1 MLDLARAFSRVRF
14 GETAPRRD
22 EPHRDAFQRDQ
33 DRITYARPFR
43 RLQAKTQV
51 HPLPHDSHVRNRL
64 VHTLEVASVGR
75 SLGVLAAGRIEHL
88 LEPAGITPQEVGA
101 VVRAACMVHDI
112 GNPTFGHAGE
122 EAIAA
127 ALARLLAQYRVN
139 DAPADLAHFDGN
151 AQGFRIVTKI
161 DMHRM
166 DRGLR
171 LTYATLGAMLKYPW
185 GAGDAR
191 SRRGSKFCVF
201 ATEAPAFADVVHHL
215 YGLNDPALAPRHP
228 ATWLMEA
235 ADDIA
240 YTIAD
245 LEDAVDLGIVS
256 AREFVDL
263 IGPIAGRSEGSV
275 ASLRGQAIGRLID
288 AAAELFAARI
298 DEILAGEPYCGGALL
313 DDLSAIDA
321 TMGEAFEAARRTNET
336 RVYGHDRKV
345 GFELAAD
352 EIIDTVLDLLFP
364 AALAFAEAREVEK
377 LPRRYRQALAI
388 FGDYRPD
395 PDWPREEILR
405 SAIDATAGMT
415 DPYATFIAARLRGID
430 VPL

>member
-1 MLDLARAFSRVRF
+1 MLDLARAFSRIRF
-14 GETAPRRD
+14 GEAAPRD

-75 SLGVLAAGRIEHL
+75 SLGVKAAGLIEDR
-88 LEPAGITPQEVGA
+88 LEAASVTPQEVGA

-122 EAIAA
+122 EAIAVS
-127 ALARLLAQYRVN
+127 LARLVDKYRPVGVP
-139 DAPADLAHFDGN
+139 DDIACFDGN

-185 GAGDAR
+185 GAADPR
-191 SRRGSKFCVF
+191 SRKGTKFCVF
-201 ATEAPAFADVVHHL
+201 DTERAGFADVVHHL
-215 YGLNDPALAPRHP
+215 YGVEDPAQAPRHP

-263 IGPIAGRSEGSV
+263 VGPIAGRAEGTV

-288 AAAELFAARI
+288 RAAELFAGRI
-298 DEILAGEPYCGGALL
+298 GEILSGEPYRSGALL
-313 DDLSAIDA
+313 DDLGKLDPA
-321 TMGEAFEAARRTNET
+321 MGEAFANAQEVNRS

-345 GFELAAD
+345 GFELAAE
-352 EIIDTVLDLLFP
+352 EIIETVLELLFP
-364 AALAFAEAREVEK
+364 AAIAFADTRNEEH
-377 LPRRYRQALAI
+377 LPRKFRQALAI

-395 PDWPREEILR
+395 PAWPRAEILR
-405 SAIDATAGMT
+405 AAVDATAGMT
-415 DPYATFIAARLRGID
+415 DPYATFIAGRLRGIE